1 MSRRFGSLYTLDEPV
16 GRGAMGEVWRAHAND
31 GRVLAVKLLRRELAE
46 DRALVARFLLEHAA
60 LCQMRSPHVVGVH
73 DLVAEGGRLGIVMD
87 YVDGPDLQKE
97 LQARGTLPA
106 AEAARLVAE
115 VLTGVAVGHEMPQ
128 SIVHRDLKPANILLA
143 AASDGSR
150 RAMVTDFSIARI
162 IDGTTSITG
171 TSIGTPRY
179 MAPELVEQGSVSPAV
194 DVFSAGIMLYELL
207 VGLTPFAHLPT
218 HAAIWA
224 AAERSPGRPDGISDA
239 LWAMIADLV
248 AADPARRPSARVAAD
263 SLAALV
269 DELAGQDALPRL
281 TDPPSLVPRHSAVL
295 RDLTVPQEVRVPQ
308 DVTDAATRPVV
319 GESSA
324 NSVDP
329 TVIRS
334 PDLAGGVPAYEIAA
348 DEAPGGESSTVVA
361 PRLPELSEET
371 PRKTGEPQEPEALAP
386 PRLPVRRRV
395 HSLLALLAPLV
406 LLAAAVVS
414 LVIFVGDG
422 QGSEGAPSGAQAETR
437 TIPSTVTPSPS
448 TSTNATTPLPPLTE
462 TPRAPIEQT
471 SIGRPVVTILNNSMM
486 QDLSAHAEPVVRSNG
501 FVVRS
506 TGVYH
511 EQVVFAYTTILYEPE
526 QEIYAMELASALG
539 SNDAEIRVRLNDG
552 QRIPRNGSLIL
563 VLTRR
568 FKV

>member
-16 GRGAMGEVWRAHAND
+16 GRGAMGEVWRAHTDD

-106 AEAARLVAE
+106 AEATRLVAE

-128 SIVHRDLKPANILLA
+128 SIVHRDLKPANILLTT
-143 AASDGSR
+143 ASDGSR

-239 LWAMIADLV
+239 LWAVIVDLV
-248 AADPARRPSARVAAD
+248 AADPARRPSARIAAD

-269 DELAGQDALPRL
+269 DELAGQDALSRL
-281 TDPPSLVPRHSAVL
+281 TQPPSLMPRHVAVL
-295 RDLTVPQEVRVPQ
+295 RDPAVPR
-308 DVTDAATRPVV
+308 DATDGVTRP
-319 GESSA
+319 GAEESSTI
-324 NSVDP
+324 SVDP

-334 PDLAGGVPAYEIAA
+334 PDPAEGIPAAGIVAG
-348 DEAPGGESSTVVA
+348 EAPDEDPSTVVP
-361 PRLPELSEET
+361 PRPTELSEAAY
-371 PRKTGEPQEPEALAP
+371 RNAGEPREPEAP
-386 PRLPVRRRV
+386 PLPRPPARRPV
-395 HSLLALLAPLV
+395 QSLLALLVPLV
-406 LLAAAVVS
+406 VLLVALVS
-414 LVIFVGDG
+414 LIIVAGDD
-422 QGSEGAPSGAQAETR
+422 QGSEGAPPVTRPETP
-437 TIPSTVTPSPS
+437 TIPSTATPSTATLTNSATPPSTPSPP
-448 TSTNATTPLPPLTE
+448 PLPPIGQ
-462 TPRAPIEQT
+462 TPTIQPE
-471 SIGRPVVTILNNSMM
+471 VTILNNSRTRG
-486 QDLSAHAEPVVRSNG
+486 LSTQAAHPVEAAGFTVRETDN
-501 FVVRS
+501 FVGAVI
-506 TGVYH
+506 
-511 EQVVFAYTTILYEPE
+511 FAHTTILYEPG
-526 QEIYAMELASALG
+526 QEIHAMELAYALR
-539 SNDAEIRVRLNDG
+539 SNDAEIEVRLNNG
-552 QRIPRNGSLIL
+552 QRIPRDGSLIL
-563 VLTRR
+563 VLTRH